1 MTDII
6 DDLDAIIDAM
16 RRDNTSA
23 FHNRGNEM
31 KEPAFRPEEDR
42 RSHRCGI
49 SRFNAT
55 I

>member
-16 RRDNTSA
+16 RRDISA

-31 KEPAFRPEEDR
+31 KEPAFRPEENR